1 MRKIAVILIPAFLLV
16 AAASAGRAEETPPRI
31 AVTGTGEVS
40 AAPDIALVSIGVTQ
54 EAEESRDALD
64 AMNAAT
70 AAVLE
75 RLEAEGIAPA
85 DMQTGALHLY
95 PLYNNSTLS
104 SGNRIDG
111 YRAETTIRVRVRE
124 LGNLGPVLDTV
135 VSDGANTLS
144 GLQFDIDD
152 PDPLLDEARRA
163 AVADARAAAELLAEA
178 AGVELGALI
187 ELTDQSGGYNPGP
200 VMMMEARS
208 SGSVPV
214 AEGEVTISASVSMVY
229 RIGSVA
235 E

>member
-1 MRKIAVILIPAFLLV
+1 MRKTALILIPAFLLA
-16 AAASAGRAEETPPRI
+16 AAASAGRADDLPPRI
-31 AVTGTGEVS
+31 TVTGTGEVS

-54 EAEESRDALD
+54 EAEESRAALD

-75 RLEAEGIAPA
+75 RMAAEGIAAA
-85 DMQTGALHLY
+85 DMQTGALQLY
-95 PLYNNSTLS
+95 PLYNNSSLS

-111 YRAETTIRVRVRE
+111 YRASTTIRVRVRD
-124 LGNLGPVLDTV
+124 LATLGPVLDTV

-144 GLQFDIDD
+144 SLEFDIDD

-178 AGVELGALI
+178 AGVDLGDVI
-187 ELTDQSGGYNPGP
+187 ELTDQSGGYSPGP

-208 SGSVPV
+208 GGSVPV
-214 AEGEVTISASVSMVY
+214 AEGEVTITANVTMVY
-229 RIGSVA
+229 RIGSDD
-235 E
+235 